1 MLNDLR
7 YAVRALG
14 ANPGFTAAA
23 VLTLA
28 LGIGANTAI
37 FTAVYGVLLKPLP
50 YGDPDRLVRISET
63 RRGGSWNVAYPNY
76 LDWRA
81 RNHVFDEMAIFN
93 TYRRLVLPSD
103 TGPAQIFGGGTCEI
117 QMFELMGV
125 PAARGRLF
133 TAEDAVRN
141 APLVAIVSDRVWQAR
156 FGGDPAIVG
165 RPARIGEDEVTIV
178 GVMPPGVRPFDV
190 DVWFPQ
196 RPALLS
202 PMQLDRANHPGF
214 GVVAR
219 LRPGVQ
225 AEQAQREMTAIA
237 DALAREYP
245 ASNTDFGVHV
255 RPLIEAVTGSARP
268 TLRLL
273 MTAVAVLLLIACA
286 NVANLL
292 LAKGLQRERETSV
305 RGALGASRA
314 RIVRLFLV
322 EGIVLGMSGAAAG
335 LLLAGWGVRLLRS
348 VPGLSLPRAAD
359 VAINPYV
366 LGFAAALGIA
376 TAMLF
381 ALAPSLQLSRVDLM
395 RVLRQAGAGDRASPR
410 HARVRSLLIGA
421 EVALLV
427 VLLAGAALMQR
438 SLARLAS
445 TDVGYDAGRLVA
457 APLQQMQSRYA
468 NDAAILGFA
477 ETVVAGMK
485 ARPGVA
491 GAAMAWPFDAT
502 GATWAPSVNLPD
514 RPLAAGKEAVVQAAA
529 VTPGYFEVMGIP
541 IRRGRDF
548 GSAERPGAPVGVV
561 VNETF
566 VSRLLPAGE
575 NPLGRRVT
583 TMRIPE
589 LADMTIVGVVGDT
602 RRGGALSG
610 FTPEIY
616 VSFAQFPQAGA
627 TLVVRATDDRP
638 ERFADSIRAQVAAL
652 DPSTAVGTILKVS
665 DALARSY
672 GDRRALSWLLG
683 VFAALALGLTM
694 LGIASVVAF
703 TVAQRVGEIG
713 VRIALG
719 ASPPELVK
727 MIVRRALLPV
737 VAGAAAGLAALLP
750 LSRLLRAYLYEVSP
764 ADPAALGAAVA
775 VLVLSA
781 ALAAYV
787 PARRAARV
795 DPLTALRA

>member
-93 TYRRLVLPSD
+93 TYRRVVLPAD
-103 TGPAQIFGGGTCEI
+103 TGRAQIFGGGTCEI
-117 QMFELMGV
+117 QMLGLMGV
-125 PAARGRLF
+125 APAHGRLF
-133 TAEDAVRN
+133 TTEDAARN
-141 APLVAIVSDRVWQAR
+141 APLVAIVSDRVWHAR
-156 FGGDPAIVG
+156 FGGDPSIVG

-178 GVMPPGVRPFDV
+178 GVMPAGVRPFDV
-190 DVWFPQ
+190 DVWFPH
-196 RPALLS
+196 RPAQLS

-219 LRPGVQ
+219 LRSGVQ
-225 AEQAQREMTAIA
+225 AVQAQREMTAIA
-237 DALAREYP
+237 EALSREYP
-245 ASNTDFGVHV
+245 ASNTDFGVRV
-255 RPLIEAVTGSARP
+255 QPLIESVTGTARP

-322 EGIVLGMSGAAAG
+322 EGLVLGMSGAAAG

-359 VAINPYV
+359 VAIDPNV
-366 LGFAAALGIA
+366 LGFAAILGIG
-376 TAMLF
+376 TAALF
-381 ALAPSLQLSRVDLM
+381 ALAPSLQLSRVDLI
-395 RVLRQAGAGDRASPR
+395 RVLRQSGSGDLASPR
-410 HARVRSLLIGA
+410 HARVRALLIGA

-445 TDVGYDAGRLVA
+445 TDVGYDAARLVA
-457 APLQQMQSRYA
+457 APLQQLQSRYA
-468 NDAAILGFA
+468 SDAAILGFS
-477 ETVVAGMK
+477 EGLIGGMK

-491 GAAMAWPFDAT
+491 GAAMAWPFDVT
-502 GATWAPSVNLPD
+502 GPTWAPSVNLPD
-514 RPLAAGKEAVVQAAA
+514 RPLPAGKEAVVQAAA
-529 VTPGYFEVMGIP
+529 VTPGYFDVMGIP

-548 GSAERPGAPVGVV
+548 GSAERAGAPVSVV

-566 VSRLLPAGE
+566 VARLLPGGGD
-575 NPLGRRVT
+575 PLGRRVT
-583 TMRIPE
+583 AMRIPE
-589 LADMTIVGVVGDT
+589 LGDMTIVGVVGDT

-610 FTPEIY
+610 YTPEIY

-627 TLVVRATDDRP
+627 TLVVRAADDRP
-638 ERFADSIRAQVAAL
+638 ERFADAIRAQVAEL
-652 DPSTAVGTILKVS
+652 DSSTAVGTILKVS

-719 ASPPELVK
+719 ASPPELVT

-737 VAGAAAGLAALLP
+737 LAGAAAGLAALVP
-750 LSRLLRAYLYEVSP
+750 LSRLLRAYLYDVSP

-775 VLVLSA
+775 VLILSA

-787 PARRAARV
+787 PARRAARI